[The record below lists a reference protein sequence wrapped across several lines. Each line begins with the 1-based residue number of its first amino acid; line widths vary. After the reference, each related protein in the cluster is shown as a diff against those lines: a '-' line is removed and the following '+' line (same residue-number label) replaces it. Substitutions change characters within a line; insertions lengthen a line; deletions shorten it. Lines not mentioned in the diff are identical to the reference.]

1 MYTKLLLSLIASA
14 TITFLFSTCTS
25 NSPVRTR
32 REVNSPTFDYNYA
45 RAYDLLIKAADNFN
59 KAESVDSGKLAIP
72 IIEKLAAQTDDSL
85 VWATYAEI
93 LFEVG
98 YAYQMNDMYDS
109 CYPYLKKSLHVCLE
123 HFGEDY
129 LLTTMC
135 LNKLS
140 FYYYFIGDLAK
151 EREYLFRSFR
161 MRRKICDSV
170 DIYLAYGYGNMG
182 AYYYEIGDIA
192 KGSLFRQKARNI
204 ISYQYQMYSQ
214 TQNPLTNDSMKRV
227 THYINRF
234 PKWKNTFLTN
244 IPRAHAWNVL
254 DASWHYLDKDNF
266 VAYLNKV
273 EEYKQVIKKDSVA
286 RIYTKLSYFGN
297 QSEYFR
303 RIGNSQ
309 QSSAY
314 LDSINQHLD
323 LVTGKK
329 YSQEAIKTKIYTLIR
344 RGNLEAAKNV
354 LDSWQIS
361 QNEDKRFLLAKYFLL
376 SAELDGQ
383 TNSEKAISF
392 CDSSYQLILSEE
404 NYKKLLTRNLSWDN
418 LKPNEAQQ
426 ILYFLKVEI
435 MAKMQWTQKQT
446 ISYADKL
453 LNLFD
458 FYHKGSIFLQ
468 ERNFTTESKILSDET
483 DYPIYEKAIRLA
495 NSLYEKTRNQ
505 DYFMKMMQWSDGIKA
520 ISLKKS
526 ILNTKI
532 LNDRNELENVSSVM
546 ELESMIERIKIRI
559 KDEKR
564 DSAVRKDEI
573 IKNLDNSL
581 VEYTAQLE
589 ELREKFSQTLQVA
602 YNPNDRIDYPMEK
615 IKTLL
620 KRKKACLIDYFVGDE
635 FINASVI
642 APDTFVSRCI
652 PYGPEQKKL
661 LSDFVENIRKPGGS
675 SLTQTPDKEGY
686 HMLLS
691 PFKDVIAGKSL
702 IIIPDGI
709 LYRFPFELL
718 RDDQGRLIDHH
729 SIQYE
734 YSAQMLI
741 KEAFSTADFSYT
753 GFAPEYASND
763 KVNVTG
769 EEAVMLEEIY
779 NSARAML
786 GPLKFN
792 IPEVIESAQ
801 LFNGRSFIGTKVDKQ
816 TFLNNSK
823 DSRILHLAMHA
834 ITDDQNPDYSQL
846 FFKHDSTQQPL
857 YAYELNEQHLKS
869 ELAILSACNTG
880 VGLYRRGDGVQSLA
894 RAFKAA
900 GCKNIVMSLWP
911 ANDASTK
918 DIVVGFLKKLKAGM
932 GKADALRQS
941 KLDYLQTA
949 PPELKHPYYWA
960 GLVLIGDNEA
970 MDFGNKF
977 LTKGILI
984 TILLL
989 SIIIISIVMIRR
1001 KGHFG

>member
-182 AYYYEIGDIA
+182 AYYYAIGDIA

-392 CDSSYQLILSEE
+392 CDSSYQLILSED

-589 ELREKFSQTLQVA
+589 ELREKFTQTLQVA

-686 HMLLS
+686 QMLLS

-753 GFAPEYASND
+753 GFAPEYSSND

-949 PPELKHPYYWA
+949 PPELKQPYYWA

-970 MDFGNKF
+970 MDFGNNY
-977 LTKGILI
+977 LNPGILI
-984 TILLL
+984 FLLL
-989 SIIIISIVMIRR
+989 TVTIFSLVVIRR
-1001 KGHFG
+1001 KGHFA